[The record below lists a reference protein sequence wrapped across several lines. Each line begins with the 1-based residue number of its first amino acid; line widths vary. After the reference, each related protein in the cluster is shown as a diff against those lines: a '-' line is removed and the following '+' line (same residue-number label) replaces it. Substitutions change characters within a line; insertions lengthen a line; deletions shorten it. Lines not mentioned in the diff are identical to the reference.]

1 MSQTQSCLFKI
12 KENEEH
18 ARRNRILP
26 EDRKYV
32 PELDYLG
39 KLPLSYMF
47 IFFSKPDQKK

>member
-1 MSQTQSCLFKI
+1 MHPYSRLDALPLASMSQTQSCLFKI

-39 KLPLSYMF
+39 KLPL
-47 IFFSKPDQKK
+47 